1 MEAARLKALRQ
12 YEILDT
18 PAEAAFNRLSR
29 IASLIFET
37 PIALVSLID
46 KDRQW
51 IKSRV
56 ESAPSKGTAIS
67 AFLPLPDAK

>member
-1 MEAARLKALRQ
+1 MEAARLKALRH

-18 PAEAAFNRLSR
+18 LAEAAFNRLSR

-56 ESAPSKGTAIS
+56 ESAPGKGTAIS
-67 AFLPLPDAK
+67 ALLPLPDTK